1 MAYFKVSGSIYETFG
16 FPLDKKIYDYFAKNN
31 IKLSDYLS
39 DLYKKEDAPNVP
51 EEYDFLQSDENG
63 RGSLYSIWDAFLGS
77 FDGRTTIELYNEE
90 EEVIWESTLDL
101 SSMLWDDMQCEEDK
115 EFVDNIRSSMS
126 EDKCLLTGEITQDYS
141 ERLIYLDD
149 EDIEDAVSAYKQEL
163 ITNGLDDEH
172 SGGSKAAS
180 EKQIDEAADSL
191 LESITVK

>member
-1 MAYFKVSGSIYETFG
+1 M
-16 FPLDKKIYDYFAKNN
+16 
-31 IKLSDYLS
+31 S

-141 ERLIYLDD
+141 ERLI
-149 EDIEDAVSAYKQEL
+149 
-163 ITNGLDDEH
+163 
-172 SGGSKAAS
+172 
-180 EKQIDEAADSL
+180 
-191 LESITVK
+191 